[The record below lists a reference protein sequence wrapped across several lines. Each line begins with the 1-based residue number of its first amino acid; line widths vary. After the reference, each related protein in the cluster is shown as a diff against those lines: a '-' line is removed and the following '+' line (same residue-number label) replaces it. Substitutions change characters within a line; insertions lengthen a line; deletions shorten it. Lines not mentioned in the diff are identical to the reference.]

1 MKNKNEVLIW
11 ADNKGLIK
19 KENSLAQFAKV
30 VEEVGEIGR
39 ALLKKDE
46 IELLDGIGDTVVTLI
61 ILAAQNNLD
70 IENCLDSAY
79 NTIKNRT
86 GKTVDGS
93 FIKDK

>member
-79 NTIKNRT
+79 NIIKNRT
-86 GKTVDGS
+86 GKTVNGT
-93 FIKDK
+93 FVKD

>member
-93 FIKDK
+93 FIKD

>member
-70 IENCLDSAY
+70 IENCLDSDY

-93 FIKDK
+93 FIKD